1 MTLSKPR
8 PAFQV
13 IPDPQEVQ
21 RLLAQAAHEASLLRS
36 LLRLAKR
43 KQRAMER
50 EQLQQQEHNDHVG

>member
-1 MTLSKPR
+1 MNVGDTH

-50 EQLQQQEHNDHVG
+50 ERLKTQERKDHDG